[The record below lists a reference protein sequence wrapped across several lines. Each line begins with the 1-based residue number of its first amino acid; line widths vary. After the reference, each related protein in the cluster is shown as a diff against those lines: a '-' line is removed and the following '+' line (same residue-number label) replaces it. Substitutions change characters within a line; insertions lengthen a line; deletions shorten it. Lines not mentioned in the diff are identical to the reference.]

1 MGYSPFKEW
10 LLRKLEPYR
19 EERASEMLAWRI
31 FAQKHNAAGKM
42 PQCAWQGMDEKGYEL
57 NPKGKVVMY
66 EFPPGAPQAEPYDPD
81 CLVKAHQQG
90 DKKKRDKAINAALD
104 EARRS

>member
-1 MGYSPFKEW
+1 MYSPIKEW

-19 EERASEMLAWRI
+19 EERASELLAWRI

-57 NPKGKVVMY
+57 DPKEKVEMY
-66 EFPPGAPQAEPYDPD
+66 EFPLGPDSLDQPLDPD
-81 CLVKAHQQG
+81 LLFDEQDYSSVKGHPRE
-90 DKKKRDKAINAALD
+90 KK
-104 EARRS
+104 